1 MHRPHDRRAA
11 RWFGLALLAPW
22 LSAGAWPEV
31 PLPDDSQGELVS
43 RHMSHNGIEMRAS
56 RFTTLHGLDEVK
68 GFYRGVW
75 GEQLVENELHGK
87 TILGRAEDGYFVTVE
102 LDDRRGLVEGTIG
115 VMKLEPATGRERRV
129 EPGAGFDTPADT
141 IVFNDI
147 RYFDV
152 PGQAR
157 TLGMEN
163 GHSPYVNRQ
172 FYVHRLRMRG
182 WSLSGVDSCSAHAN
196 ACFARFEKASGDRIT
211 MAMTRGG
218 EGKTQIVVNI
228 E

>member
-1 MHRPHDRRAA
+1 MTERWAA
-11 RWFGLALLAPW
+11 CCLMPVLMMVCAP
-22 LSAGAWPEV
+22 AAAWPEV
-31 PLPDDSQGELVS
+31 PLPEDSQGELVS

-56 RFTTLHGLDEVK
+56 RFTTLRDLEQVK
-68 GFYRGVW
+68 GFYRGTW
-75 GEQLVENELHGK
+75 GEQLVENELEGK
-87 TILGRAEDGYFVTVE
+87 TIIGRAEDGYFVTVE

-115 VMKLEPATGRERRV
+115 IMKLEAERGRERTF
-129 EPGAGFDTPADT
+129 EPGAGFDKPADT
-141 IVFNDI
+141 SVFNDI

-163 GHSPYVNRQ
+163 GLSPYVNRQ

-182 WSLSGVDSCSAHAN
+182 WSLSGVDSCSAHAS
-196 ACFARFEKASGDRIT
+196 ACFARFEKANGDRIS
-211 MAMTRGG
+211 MAMTRRGDVR
-218 EGKTQIVVNI
+218 TQIVVNI

>member
-1 MHRPHDRRAA
+1 MPVLMMVCVPAA
-11 RWFGLALLAPW
+11 
-22 LSAGAWPEV
+22 AWPEV
-31 PLPDDSQGELVS
+31 PLPEDSQGELVS

-56 RFTTLHGLDEVK
+56 RFTTLRDLDQVK
-68 GFYRGVW
+68 GFYRGKW
-75 GEQLVENELHGK
+75 GEQLVENELAGK
-87 TILGRAEDGYFVTVE
+87 TIIGRAEDGYFVTVE

-115 VMKLEPATGRERRV
+115 VMKLEAESGRERTF
-129 EPGAGFDTPADT
+129 EPGADFDKPADT
-141 IVFNDI
+141 SVFNDI

-163 GHSPYVNRQ
+163 GLSPYVNRQ

-182 WSLSGVDSCSAHAN
+182 WRLSGVDDCSAHAN
-196 ACFARFEKASGDRIT
+196 ACFARFEKANGDRIS
-211 MAMTRGG
+211 MAMTRRADAR
-218 EGKTQIVVNI
+218 TQIVVNI

>member
-1 MHRPHDRRAA
+1 MRRHRDGRAPMC
-11 RWFGLALLAPW
+11 LVPALLLACAPA
-22 LSAGAWPEV
+22 SAWPEV
-31 PLPDDSQGELVS
+31 PLPEDSQGELVS

-56 RFTTLHGLDEVK
+56 RFTTMQDLDAVK
-68 GFYRGVW
+68 RFYRGTW
-75 GEQLVENELHGK
+75 GEQIVENALDGK
-87 TILGRAEDGYFVTVE
+87 TIIGRAEDSYFVTVE

-115 VMKLEPATGRERRV
+115 IMKLEPESGRERTDA
-129 EPGAGFDTPADT
+129 PGAGFDTPANTD
-141 IVFNDI
+141 VLNDI

-163 GHSPYVNRQ
+163 GLSPYVNRQ

-182 WSLSGVDSCSAHAN
+182 WSLSGVDSCNAHASS
-196 ACFARFEKASGDRIT
+196 CFARFEKANGDRIT

-218 EGKTQIVVNI
+218 NAKTQIVVNI